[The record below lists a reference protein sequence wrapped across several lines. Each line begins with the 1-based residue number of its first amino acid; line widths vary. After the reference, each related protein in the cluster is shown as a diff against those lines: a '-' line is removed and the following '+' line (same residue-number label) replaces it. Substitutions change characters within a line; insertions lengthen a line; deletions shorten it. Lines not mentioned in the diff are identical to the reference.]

1 MFKIGYPFKKEI
13 LACGSEKLAGFCL
26 TKKNCG
32 YVINNL
38 GSLNEQEVFEN
49 YQKQIKHFQA
59 ELKINPKIITHDLH
73 PEYNSTKYAQS
84 LIEKSKRLKCVAIQH
99 HHAHIASCIGENGIR
114 DKVIGV
120 VFDSA
125 GYGEDHNIWGGEF
138 FVGDVQ
144 GFQRF
149 AYLKYVPFSNNQ
161 QSVPDAWQQ
170 AASYLYQAFGESFLD
185 LDIDFMR
192 SRSMDNWLSWQQN
205 LANCPL
211 SSSVSG
217 LFDAVSAL
225 VGLSNKLEY
234 EGQGVHE
241 LERIVNRSSHVAG
254 KIYEFTL
261 KKDKDKYLIYP
272 ESIVQS
278 IVEDLKKN
286 ISKSII
292 SAVFHN
298 TIVEIVKSICHK
310 IRKKE
315 KIKNVILTGS
325 VFQNKLLLNRLKNVL
340 TEDEFTVIDH
350 RHFPCNDSNI
360 AFGQAVLANVI

>member
-1 MFKIGYPFKKEI
+1 MFKIDYPFKKEI

-26 TKKNCG
+26 TKKNCA
-32 YVINNL
+32 YVVNNS
-38 GSLNEQEVFEN
+38 GNLNEREVFEN
-49 YQKQIKHFQA
+49 YQNQIKHFQV
-59 ELKINPKIITHDLH
+59 ELKIKPKIITHDLH

-84 LIEKSKRLKCVAIQH
+84 LIEKNKCLKCVTIQH
-99 HHAHIASCIGENGIR
+99 HHAHVASCIGENGIE

-138 FVGDVQ
+138 FVGSVQ

-149 AYLKYVPFSNNQ
+149 AHLKYVPFSNNR
-161 QSVPDAWQQ
+161 QSASEAWQQ
-170 AASYLYQAFGESFLD
+170 TASYLYQAFGESFLD
-185 LDIDFMR
+185 LDIDFIHSQGR
-192 SRSMDNWLSWQQN
+192 DNCLSWLQN
-205 LANCPL
+205 LPNCPL

-225 VGLSNKLEY
+225 IGLGNKLEH

-254 KIYEFTL
+254 KIYQFSL
-261 KKDKDKYLIYP
+261 KKDKDKYLIYA
-272 ESIVQS
+272 ESIVQN

-292 SAVFHN
+292 SAIFHN
-298 TIVEIVKSICHK
+298 TIVEIVKVVCCK
-310 IRKKE
+310 IQKKE
-315 KIKNVILTGS
+315 KINKVILTGS
-325 VFQNKLLLNRLKNVL
+325 VFQNKLLLNRLTNIL
-340 TEDEFTVIDH
+340 TENEFTVISH
-350 RHFPCNDSNI
+350 KHFSCNDSNI
-360 AFGQAVLANVI
+360 AFGQAVLANMI